1 VGLSTGKGD
10 GKGGKGGKDG
20 KRRVRIGSGEK
31 VLIPSGARDLLRNH
45 PELVE

>member
-10 GKGGKGGKDG
+10 GKGRKDG